1 MRAGAV
7 IILLALA
14 IAVGTAIAVVTG
26 SVRIPE
32 RWNPWAPL
40 RVDEPHGLLTR
51 FKLMRISADPALCR
65 AVLAGTGLR
74 YAPVE
79 DRRTGEGCGFDN
91 AVKITQTSAQL
102 ATPIT
107 LSCRA
112 AVSLALWE
120 RHVLQP
126 AAQRRFGQRVARIEH
141 FGSYACLN
149 VGNAVGGGRRSRHA
163 TADAFDI
170 AGFVLSDGH
179 RIRVAQDGI
188 GPPVDGVGL
197 ADDDEE
203 ARLLREVH
211 AGACDWFST
220 VLGPAYN
227 AAHRDHLHVDLGAYG
242 ICR

>member
-149 VGNAVGGGRRSRHA
+149 VGNLARSPFTYFHNISFMSCSLARSSRDKSNFSLMRIKYEVALGLVAEFTSFKSTSAATTLNPVPVTVSEKHRHMGSA
-163 TADAFDI
+163 PASYWSTI
-170 AGFVLSDGH
+170 SKS
-179 RIRVAQDGI
+179 
-188 GPPVDGVGL
+188 
-197 ADDDEE
+197 
-203 ARLLREVH
+203 AR
-211 AGACDWFST
+211 
-220 VLGPAYN
+220 
-227 AAHRDHLHVDLGAYG
+227 
-242 ICR
+242 